1 MMEAT
6 PMKFKYIVEY
16 RLKGQEDWK
25 YYNASSKEDIARKYM
40 DEAKDLDGVV
50 DVRLRAKISQSQILE
65 TWEKG
70 RWNG

>member
-1 MMEAT
+1 MEFEPIKT
-6 PMKFKYIVEY
+6 KYVVEY
-16 RLKGQEDWK
+16 RLRGKEDWK
-25 YYNASSKEDIARKYM
+25 YYNASCKEELARKFM

-50 DVRLRAKISQSQILE
+50 EVRLRAKVSQSQILE

>member
-1 MMEAT
+1 MEFEPIKT
-6 PMKFKYIVEY
+6 KYIVEY
-16 RLKGQEDWK
+16 RLKGREDWK
-25 YYNASSKEDIARKYM
+25 YHNASSKEELARKFM

-70 RWNG
+70 E

>member
-1 MMEAT
+1 MEAT

-16 RLKGQEDWK
+16 RLKGREDWK
-25 YYNASSKEDIARKYM
+25 YYNASSKEELSRKYM
-40 DEAKDLDGVV
+40 DEAKDLDSVV
-50 DVRLRAKISQSQILE
+50 EVRLRAKISQSQILE

>member
-1 MMEAT
+1 MEAT

-16 RLKGQEDWK
+16 RLKGLEDWK
-25 YYNASSKEDIARKYM
+25 YYNASSKEELARKYM

-50 DVRLRAKISQSQILE
+50 EVRLRAKISQSQILE

>member
-1 MMEAT
+1 MEFEPIKT
-6 PMKFKYIVEY
+6 KYVVEY
-16 RLKGQEDWK
+16 RLRGREDWK
-25 YYNASSKEDIARKYM
+25 YYNASSKEELARKFM

-50 DVRLRAKISQSQILE
+50 EVRLRAKVSQSQIVE

>member
-1 MMEAT
+1 MEFEPIKT
-6 PMKFKYIVEY
+6 KYIVEY
-16 RLKGQEDWK
+16 RLKGREDWK
-25 YYNASSKEDIARKYM
+25 YYNASSKEELARKFM

-50 DVRLRAKISQSQILE
+50 EVRLRAKVSQSQIVA